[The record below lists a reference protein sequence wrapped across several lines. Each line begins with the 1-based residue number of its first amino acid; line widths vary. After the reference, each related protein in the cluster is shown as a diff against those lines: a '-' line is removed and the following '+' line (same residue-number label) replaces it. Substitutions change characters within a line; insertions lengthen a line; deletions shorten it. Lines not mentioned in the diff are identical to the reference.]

1 MSDALDDLR
10 AHEAEAEVAPDF
22 AARQRAAT
30 RALVSEYSA
39 GRGPGVEAGLASADR
54 ALALI
59 DAATEPSKPA
69 AQPTK
74 PAPVEDPLAG
84 FDAVL
89 RFYGTDPDA
98 LRRTNPFAYLAL
110 GQAYMIDLARMQAL
124 TQACVAGAM
133 AIARAASEQRAYVA
147 APGARNALRHTLH
160 ATGVLR

>member
-69 AQPTK
+69 AQPKISFPFGVVQPDTGSVTMK
-74 PAPVEDPLAG
+74 KAPSSVPPEK
-84 FDAVL
+84 
-89 RFYGTDPDA
+89 R
-98 LRRTNPFAYLAL
+98 
-110 GQAYMIDLARMQAL
+110 
-124 TQACVAGAM
+124 
-133 AIARAASEQRAYVA
+133 
-147 APGARNALRHTLH
+147 
-160 ATGVLR
+160 

>member
-30 RALVSEYSA
+30 RALVSEYST

-89 RFYGTDPDA
+89 KFYGTDPEV

-110 GQAYMIDLARMQAL
+110 GQAYMIDLARMQAI
-124 TQACVAGAM
+124 TQACMVGAM